1 MHTVA
6 KPKRS
11 PTIKYTASRAN
22 SQRGS
27 TDLSKRSYPPVE
39 SIQRALTVLRAVN
52 HFRIATVNDINFA
65 TKYPKSSIVRVLE
78 TLVGE
83 GYVARDN
90 LCGGYRVTSK
100 AAELHAGH
108 QGISSLIEC
117 ARPCAVELTNEIK
130 WPVNIGLLVEDS
142 IVIQFSTAPI
152 SPLADVQMLGQR
164 LDLFSTAMGRVYL
177 AFCGGEERE
186 ALIAR
191 RFTPGPIDAKED
203 EWRLRTILPMVRDEG
218 FALGVASSLDR
229 TIALPIFRA
238 DHLAAVVSL
247 EYYDSVVPRAEIRD
261 RLVAPL
267 RNAARSVEATMAE
280 ADCLNSPPS
289 RGNLARG
296 KQDDF
301 HHDNVRSCGR
311 LEAPRRPLPDLPSYA
326 DARNVRELNA
336 WAK

>member
-6 KPKRS
+6 KPKR
-11 PTIKYTASRAN
+11 PPKIKYAAGRAN

-65 TKYPKSSIVRVLE
+65 TNYPKSSIVRMLE

-100 AAELHAGH
+100 AAELHAGY

-117 ARPCAVELTNEIK
+117 ARPFVIELTNDTK
-130 WPVNIGLLVEDS
+130 WPVSIGLPVEDS

-164 LDLFSTAMGRVYL
+164 LDLFSSAMGRVYL
-177 AFCGGEERE
+177 AFCSGEERE
-186 ALIAR
+186 ALIGG
-191 RFTPGPIDAKED
+191 RFPSDRVETKED
-203 EWRLRTILPMVRDEG
+203 EWRLRTILPMIRDEG
-218 FALGVASSLDR
+218 FAVGVASPLDR
-229 TIALPIFRA
+229 TIALPIFHA
-238 DHLAAVVSL
+238 DSLAAVLSL
-247 EYYDSVVPRAEIRD
+247 EYYDSVVPREEIREK
-261 RLVAPL
+261 LVAPL
-267 RNAARSVEATMAE
+267 RNAARLIETGMAQS
-280 ADCLNSPPS
+280 DHQPPRVNYS
-289 RGNLARG
+289 RDRCREDFR
-296 KQDDF
+296 QDDSSG
-301 HHDNVRSCGR
+301 VSR
-311 LEAPRRPLPDLPSYA
+311 LHTRYRPLPDPNPRA
-326 DARNVRELNA
+326 DPHHVRELNA